1 MDIYEPTC
9 APLPFPAPLREG
21 LILAR
26 PNRFIMEVAFPT
38 GEDGSPPAGRASA
51 VAATDAPLGSS
62 AAGAPS
68 LAADPRKPMPVPAK
82 GALSPSPAP
91 GGSVLSAGTS
101 VVRCHCPAVSRIGGL
116 DLAGRPCLV
125 SDSGNPKRKLP
136 LTVEAFSLD
145 EPDAPQKRWIGINQ
159 NASNRSVEHFLR
171 IGALDAIAGQPR
183 EVRREVPLGAS
194 RLDFLVDDRL
204 YLEVKTPLVQ
214 IQTAVPASVPRL
226 PEAPFSSTERALRH
240 LRELAASLADHER
253 AVVLY
258 CLYYANDGFRFYHGT
273 TYDEVLATVDAC
285 RAAGVELWQAD
296 FEVTPRAVA
305 LRRYFPLEE
314 W

>member
-1 MDIYEPTC
+1 
-9 APLPFPAPLREG
+9 
-21 LILAR
+21 
-26 PNRFIMEVAFPT
+26 
-38 GEDGSPPAGRASA
+38 
-51 VAATDAPLGSS
+51 
-62 AAGAPS
+62 
-68 LAADPRKPMPVPAK
+68 MPVPAK

-91 GGSVLSAGTS
+91 GGSILSAGTS

>member
-62 AAGAPS
+62 VTGAPS

-214 IQTAVPASVPRL
+214 IQTEVPAYVPRL
-226 PEAPFSSTERALRH
+226 PEVPFNSTERAMRH

-253 AVVLY
+253 AVILY
-258 CLYYANDGFRFYHGT
+258 CLYYDNFGFRYYHGT
-273 TYDEVLATVDAC
+273 TYDEVLATVEAC

-296 FEVTPRAVA
+296 FEVCPQGVA
-305 LRRYFPLEE
+305 LKRCYKLER